1 MIIGMAAH
9 PFQLTDVG
17 SNVLS
22 SLGRMA
28 SITLSG
34 LH

>member
-17 SNVLS
+17 LIVLS
-22 SLGRMA
+22 SLGRMV